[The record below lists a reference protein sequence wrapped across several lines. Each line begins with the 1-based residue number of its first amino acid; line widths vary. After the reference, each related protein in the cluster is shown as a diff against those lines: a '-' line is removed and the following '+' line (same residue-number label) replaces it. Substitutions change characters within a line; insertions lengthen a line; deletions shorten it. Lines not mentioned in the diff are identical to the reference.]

1 MDNNVYRKVGRKYVP
16 FGSRYDENYLSDGLW
31 YVKHHDS
38 RDSRTNAA
46 YITQLTGLVKVGEC
60 PKQLDL
66 SKALQQHDLAESIL
80 NDKSFN
86 ELILKPY
93 TLNELV
99 HKVVNIIAE
108 KNEKL

>member
-1 MDNNVYRKVGRKYVP
+1 MDKNVYTKIGRKYVP
-16 FGSRYDENYLSDGLW
+16 FGARYDENYLSDGLW
-31 YVKHHDS
+31 YVRHHDNRHS
-38 RDSRTNAA
+38 HTNAA

-60 PKQLDL
+60 PSQIDL

-86 ELILKPY
+86 ELISKPY
-93 TLNELV
+93 TLNDLV